1 MVGINSI
8 SVLISIFIRSNYIGQ
23 YKHTPVVA
31 ILLVSIVE
39 EMAVDTISV
48 LIFIFLRNENSIT
61 HYINILVI
69 TVTRGKLFP
78 SSVVSTSLIIE
89 GAGEFTSLL
98 ICTYT

>member
-39 EMAVDTISV
+39 EIVVDTISV
-48 LIFIFLRNENSIT
+48 LISIFFKMKIVLHI
-61 HYINILVI
+61 ILL
-69 TVTRGKLFP
+69 TCLL
-78 SSVVSTSLIIE
+78 SL
-89 GAGEFTSLL
+89 
-98 ICTYT
+98 